1 MNVRRL
7 LFALLFS
14 VCIRPSLGGVIYEAS
29 ENPSNVV
36 GAFDVNILADDVH
49 FETASIIR
57 KIRIRLAIASN
68 QTCKLW
74 IFDATDSLPLHVVP
88 FTNVPAATPFDVSTY
103 DFDMQLQVP
112 KDIYV
117 GFSAQGAGWTNTL
130 SDYWS
135 RGTHVYSGV
144 PGSAGQYFY
153 GPVAGEKLTASYNSG
168 DGSYGCLQIFSEP
181 ARITGMA
188 VASGQVDLAVGF
200 LPIHATNAVE
210 SRAAPDGDDWT
221 DRGPLESGAENAVW
235 SGPLVGATSAY
246 YRIKTR

>member
-7 LFALLFS
+7 LFPLLFS

-49 FETASIIR
+49 FETASILS
-57 KIRIRLAIASN
+57 KIRVRLAIAGA

-74 IFDATDSLPLHVVP
+74 IFDATNSLPLQVVP
-88 FTNVPAATPFDVSTY
+88 FTNVPAGTTYDVSTY
-103 DFDMQLQVP
+103 DFDLQLQVP

-117 GFSAQGAGWTNTL
+117 GFSAQGDGWAATL

-135 RGTHVYSGV
+135 RGTHVYAGV

-168 DGSYGCLQIFSEP
+168 DSSYGTLQIVSEP
-181 ARITGMA
+181 ARITGVA
-188 VASGQVDLAVGF
+188 VASGQVNLAVAA

-210 SRAAPDGDDWT
+210 RSDVVGDTNWQEQGTLPLGLAAT
-221 DRGPLESGAENAVW
+221 TW
-235 SGPLVGATSAY
+235 SGSNGAPTSAF
-246 YRIKTR
+246 YRIRSR